1 MGHLQNKFYAIL
13 KERYPM
19 MAGGVEEARRVSPDM
34 VDQYFERCLAWV
46 TASYGE
52 EVLGTMADS
61 YAGYTFEVNR
71 SQQAYEKAGK
81 YQVSSFAEANE
92 LVYQQSDYM
101 QHYYWAVFGILF
113 CWSHY
118 VELME
123 FYLERFVKRLSPGL
137 LLEVAPG
144 HGAWGALAL
153 TQVPGMTLEGLD
165 ISPTSLELAPR
176 MAVGAGVGERCI
188 YRVADATQVSHGQGR
203 FDAAIC
209 CFMLEHL
216 EQPAEFL
223 AGLAPALKP
232 GALAFVTLALTAA
245 QTDHIYEFR
254 LESEAIVM
262 AEKAGFELL
271 ECRVARPRRLI
282 PKARFVP
289 RVQALLLR
297 RL

>member
-1 MGHLQNKFYAIL
+1 
-13 KERYPM
+13 
-19 MAGGVEEARRVSPDM
+19 MAA
-34 VDQYFERCLAWV
+34 
-46 TASYGE
+46 
-52 EVLGTMADS
+52 
-61 YAGYTFEVNR
+61 
-71 SQQAYEKAGK
+71 
-81 YQVSSFAEANE
+81 
-92 LVYQQSDYM
+92 
-101 QHYYWAVFGILF
+101 
-113 CWSHY
+113 
-118 VELME
+118 
-123 FYLERFVKRLSPGL
+123 
-137 LLEVAPG
+137 
-144 HGAWGALAL
+144 
-153 TQVPGMTLEGLD
+153 
-165 ISPTSLELAPR
+165 
-176 MAVGAGVGERCI
+176 GAGVGESCT

-271 ECRVARPRRLI
+271 ECRVARPQRLM